1 MNPSL
6 IIGIAVQGGVI
17 LTMLIVTVRNW
28 KHIKAEF

>member
-6 IIGIAVQGGVI
+6 IIGIAVQGAVI
-17 LTMLIVTVRNW
+17 LTMLIVIVRNW